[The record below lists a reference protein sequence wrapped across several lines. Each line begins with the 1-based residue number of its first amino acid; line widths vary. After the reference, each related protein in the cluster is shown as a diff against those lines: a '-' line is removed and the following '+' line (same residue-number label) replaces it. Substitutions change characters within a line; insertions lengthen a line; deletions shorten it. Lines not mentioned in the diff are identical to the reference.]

1 MDQRLQKNR
10 LGGTKVKSKIL
21 KVKTIGSVANGN
33 LEPEIANHLPIGV
46 DLDVLEYDSGFAI
59 VKISW
64 SEHPM
69 EETPSPEELSKLEN
83 HKSVLS
89 ILKSHPRAEG
99 AKNQRFIL
107 SSLVEET
114 DAKTL
119 KLRESGLKGSKRK
132 TLDKLLEAAEKKGL
146 GKQGQFIRKEHS
158 VQNQEEIY
166 ILDEG

>member
-1 MDQRLQKNR
+1 M
-10 LGGTKVKSKIL
+10 KSKIL
-21 KVKTIGSVANGN
+21 KVKTIGSVVSGN

-46 DLDVLEYDSGFAI
+46 DLDVLEYGSGFAI

-69 EETPSPEELSKLEN
+69 EETPSPEALSKLEN
-83 HKSVLS
+83 HKSVLE
-89 ILKSHPRAEG
+89 ILKSHPEAEK

-107 SSLVEET
+107 SSLVEE
-114 DAKTL
+114 AGSKTL
-119 KLRESGLKGSKRK
+119 RLRESGLKGSKRK

-158 VQNQEEIY
+158 AQNQEEVY